1 MTTCGKSRQA
11 EGAAD
16 VNDLEVGPPPRGGCC
31 RDRVFEDLARGDR
44 EGEIYPGPLV
54 WGPGWGKGCHLMLTS
69 LIYLLG

>member
-1 MTTCGKSRQA
+1 MTTCGKSWQA
-11 EGAAD
+11 EGTAN
-16 VNDLEVGPPPRGGCC
+16 VNNLEVGPLGGGCC

-54 WGPGWGKGCHLMLTS
+54 WGKGWGKGCHLMLTS